1 VRAFVDYSDDQLI
14 YKNDMVTIETTIER
28 INKVTNG
35 KALNVHSPN
44 YPLKLKETLHL
55 MTFIHRNGVL
65 VDFQ

>member
-1 VRAFVDYSDDQLI
+1 MRAFVDYSDDQLI

-44 YPLKLKETLHL
+44 YPYNQISLV
-55 MTFIHRNGVL
+55 FIN
-65 VDFQ
+65 